1 MKLSRSNFGWLF
13 ACIGLVLLLA
23 LSVYLGVSGFFYR
36 TGGSYTTDLVLGQ
49 TVEAGLNKNEASSLS
64 LNFSGGFLPDER
76 LNQVISVKNAE
87 ESANLYLRAKV
98 FVYTSQNQVEEVD
111 VVENSNWTKID
122 DGYFYYNNLV
132 LPLEQ
137 INFCSH
143 VIVGSE
149 DFQPVSWRKY
159 ILTVVFETLDES
171 ADVLSLW
178 GVNPAQNV

>member
-1 MKLSRSNFGWLF
+1 M
-13 ACIGLVLLLA
+13 
-23 LSVYLGVSGFFYR
+23 
-36 TGGSYTTDLVLGQ
+36 
-49 TVEAGLNKNEASSLS
+49 
-64 LNFSGGFLPDER
+64 
-76 LNQVISVKNAE
+76 ISVKNAE

-111 VVENSNWTKID
+111 AVENSNWTKN

-132 LPLEQ
+132 LPLEK

-143 VIVGSE
+143 VIVGNE